1 MKRFAIWAITLCLT
15 LAFVGPANT
24 ASQGNSADLSP
35 RMSKEELKT
44 LLGDPAV
51 FILDVRLTKHYRAS
65 PSKIKGA
72 VWLEAKDVAQWSR
85 VFPKDQTY
93 VLY

>member
-1 MKRFAIWAITLCLT
+1 MKRFAVWAIILCLS
-15 LAFVGPANT
+15 LVFSGPANN
-24 ASQGNSADLSP
+24 AAQGNSADLSP

-51 FILDVRLTKHYRAS
+51 FILDVRLAKHYRAS

-72 VWLEAKDVAQWSR
+72 IWLEGKDVAQWSR
-85 VFPKDQTY
+85 VFLKDKTY